1 MYRGLQNVIT
11 HLIVYQLN
19 QFVFMRM
26 RHDLLLQCVTKKV
39 KALHRHDFLVGVRS
53 NAVRHEW

>member
-26 RHDLLLQCVTKKV
+26 HQDFFRQSIAKKV
-39 KALHRHDFLVGVRS
+39 KRPPRHQLPV
-53 NAVRHEW
+53 VRHSVEHRVL